1 MSGENF
7 AANVTGMEMPNM
19 DATCA
24 AASIGHP
31 VTLPYS
37 TTLITTMR
45 SIQTAIYLIVVL
57 LGIFLNT
64 LVIVLVAKH
73 KKLHTRS
80 FAIALQVVV
89 LDLVLSCTV
98 LTLRPISSIA
108 NQWLF
113 GEAMCIITGYIY
125 LTFLLLRAL
134 LMLAFVVDRFLTV
147 FYLFTYPKYSTIT
160 MLTFSVA
167 IWMFSLGF
175 RTIGFPG
182 VLDCYSFVS
191 TSYLCL
197 HSSRCNADCAVAA
210 NINLGIVFGPAT
222 IIPII
227 LYIALYVKARRLR
240 KRRQSMTVPPPSD
253 DTNSSNSN
261 KTISKREWKA
271 NITFFLLFV
280 AVFALTT
287 PVVSLNLIFAAL
299 IRRSGPS
306 PVLYVFSSLLSSI
319 SSILV
324 ITDPL
329 VILWHGDVK
338 QILHSIKKKI
348 ASKLLCNTN

>member
-7 AANVTGMEMPNM
+7 PANVTGMETANM
-19 DATCA
+19 DAICA
-24 AASIGHP
+24 AASIGRP
-31 VTLPYS
+31 VMLPYS

-45 SIQTAIYLIVVL
+45 SIQTVVYLIVVL
-57 LGIFLNT
+57 MGIFLNT
-64 LVIVLVAKH
+64 LVVVLVAKY

-89 LDLVLSCTV
+89 LDLILSCTV
-98 LTLRPISSIA
+98 LILRPVSSIA

-113 GEAMCIITGYIY
+113 GEAMCIITGYLY

-134 LMLAFVVDRFLTV
+134 LMLVFVVDRFLTV

-160 MLTFSVA
+160 MLTLSVA

-182 VLDCYSFVS
+182 VLNCYSFVA
-191 TSYLCL
+191 TSYLCV
-197 HSSRCNADCAVAA
+197 HSSRCSAECAVAA
-210 NINLGIVFGPAT
+210 NVNLGIVLGPAT
-222 IIPII
+222 IIPVV
-227 LYIALYVKARRLR
+227 LYTALYVKARMVR
-240 KRRQSMTVPPPSD
+240 KRRQSMVVAP
-253 DTNSSNSN
+253 DTNSLNTN
-261 KTISKREWKA
+261 KIFKREWKA
-271 NITFFLLFV
+271 NFTFFLLFT

-299 IRRSGPS
+299 IRNSGPS
-306 PVLYVFSSLLSSI
+306 PVLYVFSSLLSPM
-319 SSILV
+319 SSTLV
-324 ITDPL
+324 IADPL

-338 QILHSIKKKI
+338 KILHSIRKKI
-348 ASKLLCNTN
+348 ANKLLCNAN